1 MTQRTDRFGVSI
13 KWKNPE
19 GSDAKLELS
28 KFIRNSLDAI
38 RTKANACG
46 MEWFY
51 TDRLLNHTASRLDV
65 VFKLKPNTHSIEGRL
80 DYNHFIEAVHAL
92 DNLLT
97 LIPAE
102 LNPVGTYST
111 TDYKAP
117 WVQCTN
123 ERANGFLVRKGA
135 TVFELNKKA
144 VERFPINIGFSG
156 EVDPIKAVK
165 IIGEP
170 TEVNKIV
177 ATLRQLLKRREITV
191 KEIVDYISVNH
202 RNTRWIILLL
212 SEQNLCYISG
222 YAVAVR
228 KPVSLLTLT
237 SRKYEDLL
245 VNLKPKYPD
254 TKIFGTDMFVLHV

>member
-19 GSDAKLELS
+19 GSDAKRELS

-51 TDRLLNHTASRLDV
+51 TDRLLINTTSRLDV

-80 DYNHFIEAVHAL
+80 DYNHFIEAVRAL

-97 LIPAE
+97 LIPSE

-117 WVQCTN
+117 WVQCAN

-135 TVFELNKKA
+135 VVFELNQKA

-156 EVDPIKAVK
+156 EADPIKAVK

-177 ATLRQLLKRREITV
+177 ATLRQLLKRRAITV
-191 KEIVDYISVNH
+191 KEITDYISKNH
-202 RNTRWIILLL
+202 CNTRWIILLL

-222 YAVAVR
+222 YSVAWR

-237 SRKYEDLL
+237 SCKHEHLL
-245 VNLKPKYPD
+245 VNLKPKYSN